1 MHKNITK
8 IKSLVTYGGIFSGYS
23 FRGKISADIDGKL
36 QVIQLKDIENDYTEI
51 GNECIFIKR
60 HKVKDKYYL
69 KQGDILFTSK
79 GANNYAIVYNPNGDI
94 ESVASSA
101 FFVLR
106 IDQEK
111 AIPNYVAW
119 FINQKKVQKYLES
132 QATGTYTTSIN
143 RETIE
148 NISILLPSIE
158 QQNKIAEIASL
169 ASKEQNLYTQLIE
182 NRSRLIQTQLLTT
195 LKMNYDS

>member
-1 MHKNITK
+1 MYKP
-8 IKSLVTYGGIFSGYS
+8 
-23 FRGKISADIDGKL
+23 
-36 QVIQLKDIENDYTEI
+36 KDNT
-51 GNECIFIKR
+51 
-60 HKVKDKYYL
+60 
-69 KQGDILFTSK
+69 
-79 GANNYAIVYNPNGDI
+79 

-106 IDQEK
+106 INQEK
-111 AIPNYVAW
+111 ANPNYVAW
-119 FINQKKVQKYLES
+119 YINQRKVQKYLES
-132 QATGTYTTSIN
+132 QATGTYTTSIS

-148 NISILLPSIE
+148 NIPVLLPSIE

-195 LKMNYDS
+195 LKMNYDN